1 MRRISRLLAV
11 LPVIA
16 LTMGMGMPSVRS
28 IRLPNDFSPEGIAAG
43 NGSTLYVGSLVD
55 GDIYR
60 ADIRTG
66 KGKVFINAPAGR
78 KALGMKFDEEHNRL
92 WVAGGPTGHAY
103 VYDTRSGKSRAD
115 LALATTGASLIN
127 DVVVTEHAAYFT
139 DSFSPVLYKVPIGD
153 DGRLGKP
160 RTIKLSGP
168 AATIKGQFN
177 LNGIAAA
184 NEHMLIV
191 DHSGLG
197 ALMTINPRDGSSR
210 SINVTGGTLSAG
222 SPDGILL
229 EGRKLFVVENF
240 AERLVTLK
248 LSPDL
253 STARIVAVVTDK
265 DVKGAFRIPTAVA
278 EQNGKL
284 ALVNARFDLGLPPP
298 LGTKLPSGTHYNV
311 VVLKKH

>member
-115 LALATTGASLIN
+115 LALATAGASLIN

-184 NEHMLIV
+184 NEHTLIV

-210 SINVTGGTLSAG
+210 SMQVTGGTLTAG

-229 EGRKLFVVENF
+229 AGRKLFVVENF

-278 EQNGKL
+278 EQDGKL

-298 LGTKLPSGTHYNV
+298 LGDKPPSGTHYNV
-311 VVLKKH
+311 VVLKNH

>member
-11 LPVIA
+11 VPVIA
-16 LTMGMGMPSVRS
+16 LTMGMGMSSVRS

-66 KGKVFINAPAGR
+66 KGKVFINAPSGR
-78 KALGMKFDEEHNRL
+78 KALGMKFDKEHNRL

-103 VYDTRSGKSRAD
+103 VYDTRNGKSRAD
-115 LALATTGASLIN
+115 LALAAGASLIN
-127 DVVVTEHAAYFT
+127 DVVVTEYAAYFT
-139 DSFSPVLYKVPIGD
+139 DSFNPVLYKVPIGH
-153 DGRLGKP
+153 DGKIGKP
-160 RTIKLSGP
+160 STIKLTGP
-168 AATIKGQFN
+168 AADFVKNNFN

-184 NEHMLIV
+184 DDHTLIV
-191 DHSGLG
+191 DNTVLG
-197 ALMTINPRDGSSR
+197 TLTTINARNGTSR
-210 SINVTGGTLSAG
+210 SITVTGGKLSAG
-222 SPDGILL
+222 SLDGILL
-229 EGRKLFVVENF
+229 HGRKLFVVENF

-248 LSPDL
+248 LSHDL